1 MPDSHIRIV
10 NARQN
15 NLRNITVDLP
25 HRSLIVVTGPSGSGK
40 STLAFDTLYAEGQ
53 RRYIESLST
62 YAKQFLER
70 MPKPLVDRLE
80 GIAPAVAIEQR
91 NPVIS
96 SRSTVGTATE
106 VYDYLRLLWA
116 RVGRCYCRRCG
127 GPVRKDT
134 AEAAADE
141 VVAQGPVR
149 VQVCFPLPPVA
160 RLTHGAVVEN
170 LRALGFVRV
179 LADGTPHHL
188 EELPPAL
195 DLTRVSEL
203 LVVVDRLVA
212 EPGSVGRLCEA
223 IATAFQEG
231 EGIAVVLLESAHSP
245 GRLRYTEFPTCS
257 RCDTPSVMVTP
268 ALFSFNNPRGACAH
282 CNGFGAVLEYDE
294 SLIVCDPQ
302 KSLTQGA
309 IDPWTKPRYES
320 RRRILLD
327 FARSIGA
334 DPNKPWSKLKAAHR
348 RELLYG
354 RKGRFVGIF
363 PFLKGLE
370 EKRYKQYIRV
380 FLRQYQLAQ
389 TCTECGGSRLNHD
402 ALSVRIGNDTIGA
415 VA

>member
-1 MPDSHIRIV
+1 MQSVIRIV

-25 HRSLIVVTGPSGSGK
+25 HRKLIVVTGPSGSGK

-62 YAKQFLER
+62 YAKQSLDR

-80 GIAPAVAIEQR
+80 GLAPAVAIEQR
-91 NPVIS
+91 NPVMS

-116 RVGRCYCRRCG
+116 RVGRGYCRRCG

-141 VVAQGPVR
+141 LVAQGPAR

-160 RLTHGAVVEN
+160 RLTHSAVVEN

-188 EELPPAL
+188 EELPPGL
-195 DLTRVSEL
+195 DLTGVSEL

-212 EPGSVGRLCEA
+212 EPASVGRLCEA

-231 EGIAVVLLESAHSP
+231 EGIAVVLLERTTSP
-245 GRLRYTEFPTCS
+245 GR
-257 RCDTPSVMVTP
+257 
-268 ALFSFNNPRGACAH
+268 
-282 CNGFGAVLEYDE
+282 
-294 SLIVCDPQ
+294 
-302 KSLTQGA
+302 
-309 IDPWTKPRYES
+309 
-320 RRRILLD
+320 
-327 FARSIGA
+327 
-334 DPNKPWSKLKAAHR
+334 
-348 RELLYG
+348 
-354 RKGRFVGIF
+354 
-363 PFLKGLE
+363 
-370 EKRYKQYIRV
+370 
-380 FLRQYQLAQ
+380 
-389 TCTECGGSRLNHD
+389 
-402 ALSVRIGNDTIGA
+402 
-415 VA
+415 